1 MVMNLETNKVK
12 KVAAC
17 HETAKPLKSI
27 VAGNGQIF
35 SIGDDCVV
43 RVWQNIWNMAA

>member
-1 MVMNLETNKVK
+1 MVVNLETNKQK

-17 HETAKPLKSI
+17 HEAAKPSRVT

-35 SIGDDCVV
+35 TTGDDCTV
-43 RVWQNIWNMAA
+43 RVWQNIWNMTA